1 MKTNICKV
9 ILLVNLLASSE
20 AIFATGVPVADIA
33 SVKAMTETLS
43 AAKKQY
49 DQLRAQY
56 DQAQKLFNASK
67 GDRSR
72 LFEGF
77 KDFRI
82 QQMLQ
87 NPTMRSYLPSE
98 TANDLL
104 KISSNIGELR
114 QKHNLVTP
122 NKSSQEVFD
131 AMLSELETMRNAYD
145 AAGRRSKNLDTLN
158 QRLAEA
164 NTPQEKADL
173 LNVISL
179 EQSNLINEKT
189 KLDIARYN
197 FEANREVLQAA
208 RELEFQEKYG
218 IKK

>member
-9 ILLVNLLASSE
+9 ILLVNLLSLSE
-20 AIFATGVPVADIA
+20 VIFAGIPVVDLG

-49 DQLRAQY
+49 EQLKAQY
-56 DQAQKLFNASK
+56 DQAQKLFDVAK

-77 KDFRI
+77 KDFRV

-104 KISSNIGELR
+104 KISSNVGELR
-114 QKHNLVTP
+114 QKHNLITP

-131 AMLSELETMRNAYD
+131 AMLTELETMQNAYD

-197 FEANREVLQAA
+197 FEANRGVLQAA

>member
-9 ILLVNLLASSE
+9 ILLVKLLSFSE
-20 AIFATGVPVADIA
+20 VIFAGIPVVDLG
-33 SVKAMTETLS
+33 SVKAMVETLS

-49 DQLRAQY
+49 DQLKAQY
-56 DQAQKLFNASK
+56 EQSQKLFDAAK

-77 KDFRI
+77 KDFRV

-104 KISSNIGELR
+104 KISSNVGELR

-131 AMLSELETMRNAYD
+131 AMLTELETMRNAYD
-145 AAGRRSKNLDTLN
+145 AASNRSKNLDMLN